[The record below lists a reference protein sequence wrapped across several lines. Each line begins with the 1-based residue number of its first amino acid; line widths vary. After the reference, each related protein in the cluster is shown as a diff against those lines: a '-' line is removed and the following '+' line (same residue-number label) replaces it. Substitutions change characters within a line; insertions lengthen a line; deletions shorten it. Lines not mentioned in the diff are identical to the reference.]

1 MRYLTSIV
9 IFLIFSLSAIAGEK
23 EEVQAA
29 INGQF
34 QAFLEDDVR
43 RAFSFASP
51 SIRSI
56 FKTPENF
63 GDMVQRGYPMVWRPA
78 RVTFLEHK
86 ENAQGRTQVVQI
98 FDSAGKAHYLRYFVT
113 ETQNG
118 WKISGVQ
125 LLDAA
130 EFSV

>member
-1 MRYLTSIV
+1 MRYLASIFV
-9 IFLIFSLSAIAGEK
+9 FLLFSLPVISGEK
-23 EEVQAA
+23 EDVQAT

-56 FKTPENF
+56 FKTPQNF

-78 RVTFLEHK
+78 HVTFLDHK
-86 ENAQGRTQVVQI
+86 EVAQGRTQDVQI
-98 FDSAGKAHYLRYFVT
+98 FDSAGTAHYLRYFVT
-113 ETQNG
+113 QTPNG

-130 EFSV
+130 DFSV

>member
-1 MRYLTSIV
+1 MRYLASIFV
-9 IFLIFSLSAIAGEK
+9 FLLFSLPVISGEK
-23 EEVQAA
+23 EDVQAT

-56 FKTPENF
+56 FKTPQNF

-78 RVTFLEHK
+78 RVTFLDHK
-86 ENAQGRTQVVQI
+86 EVAQGRTQDVQI
-98 FDSAGKAHYLRYFVT
+98 FDSAGTAHYLRYFVT
-113 ETQNG
+113 QTPNG

-130 EFSV
+130 DFSV